1 MKILIV
7 DDHAIARQGLKSI
20 LKSGFTHAVF
30 GEAENGSEALQ
41 KIRLHQWDLVVLDI
55 SMPGRNGLEVVK
67 EVKTFRPHLPILVLS
82 MHPEDQY
89 AVRVIKS
96 GAAGYITKE
105 SAPDELIKAVRKVL
119 AGGRYISRALAEE
132 MAMFITQDTEKPP
145 HELLSNREFQV
156 LLLIASGRTV
166 SEIGL
171 ELSLSVKTISTY
183 RARILEKMGLRTN
196 ASLIEYTIRNKLV
209 GR

>member
-1 MKILIV
+1 MRILMV
-7 DDHAIARQGLKSI
+7 DDHAIARKGLRSI
-20 LKSGFTHAVF
+20 LENGFKQATF
-30 GEAENGSEALQ
+30 GEAENSTEALQ
-41 KIRLHQWDLVVLDI
+41 KIQNHEWDLVVLDM
-55 SMPGRNGLEVVK
+55 SMPGRNGLEVLK
-67 EVKTFRPHLPILVLS
+67 EVKAFRPNLPVLVLS

-96 GAAGYITKE
+96 GAAGYITKD
-105 SAPDELIKAVRKVL
+105 SAPDDLVRAVRKVL

-132 MAMFITQDTEKPP
+132 MAAYITLDARKPA
-145 HELLSNREFQV
+145 HEMLSDREFQV

-166 SEIGL
+166 SEIGV

-183 RARILEKMGLRTN
+183 RARILEKMAMRTN
-196 ASLIEYTIRNKLV
+196 AELTEYAIRNKLV